1 MTAVAVPIQVYSLTH
16 SSLAVGLVGLAV
28 AVPLIALG
36 LFGGA
41 IADAVDRRTLLV
53 VTRLLLAGVSLALTA
68 QALLDLRQL
77 WLLYLLTV
85 ILSALSAVSGPA
97 SRAVIPRLLPPE
109 RLAAAS
115 ALSQL
120 SFMVS
125 VVVGPLL
132 AGVLVAS
139 WGLQAAYA
147 ADAAS
152 FAFAIYGALRLPPM
166 PAAPGV
172 TRPGL
177 RAVAEGL
184 AFVRR
189 QPVLT
194 TALLVDLNTMV
205 FGMPRALFP
214 ALAAVHFGGGPRT
227 VGLLYASPAIGGV
240 LGSTFSGSLSHV
252 RRQGLAILLAA
263 TVWGAATAAFA
274 LTRLLWLAVLLLA
287 VAGAADIVNV
297 VLRNTII
304 QLNTPDELQGRVNS
318 VGFVIGAGGPELGD
332 VEAGT
337 VAALTTPVISAVSGG
352 VACVVGTVALALA
365 FPAFARYE
373 EKTGDT

>member
-16 SSLAVGLVGLAV
+16 SSLAVGLVGLAI
-28 AVPLIALG
+28 AVPLIGLG
-36 LFGGA
+36 LFGGS
-41 IADAVDRRTLLV
+41 IADALDRRTLLI
-53 VTRLLLAGVSLALTA
+53 VTRFLLAGVSLALAA

-77 WLLYLLTV
+77 WLLYVLTV
-85 ILSALSAVSGPA
+85 VLSMLSAVSGPA
-97 SRAVIPRLLPPE
+97 SQAIIPRLLPPE
-109 RLAAAS
+109 RIAAAS

-120 SFMVS
+120 AFMLS

-132 AGVLVAS
+132 AGVFIAT
-139 WGLQAAYA
+139 WGLQAAYT
-147 ADAAS
+147 ADAVS

-214 ALAAVHFGGGPRT
+214 ALAAVHFGGGARA

-263 TVWGAATAAFA
+263 GVWGAATAAFA

-304 QLNTPDELQGRVNS
+304 QIITPDALQGRVS
-318 VGFVIGAGGPELGD
+318 ALGFVVGAGGPELGD
-332 VEAGT
+332 VESGT

-352 VACVVGTVALALA
+352 LACLAGTIALALA
-365 FPAFARYE
+365 FPAFARYQAAT
-373 EKTGDT
+373 KD